1 MNDAPGYR
9 DWRIGTHRA
18 VAEPCGALRLTYA
31 VSGPR
36 PQPPPGRLTALR
48 GCSLANDWRTP
59 PVASPN
65 PVRDH
70 RHGPGSLTTA
80 FRPKQRSPTPTA
92 RQKMPSPQ
100 LPNSVHDPP
109 AFWHTDQ
116 LQ

>member
-59 PVASPN
+59 PVASPQ
-65 PVRDH
+65 
-70 RHGPGSLTTA
+70 S
-80 FRPKQRSPTPTA
+80 SA
-92 RQKMPSPQ
+92 RPSPWTGQPDYCFSSKAVVQ
-100 LPNSVHDPP
+100 LDRQRLRLPL
-109 AFWHTDQ
+109 ALLQ
-116 LQ
+116 LGLR